1 LAFRISKK
9 YRIGLLVLL
18 LLVVLYLLLR
28 SALPQYSARVPLLG
42 IYLLTDFLVFNFVRD
57 ASPTL
62 PKPFKVLL
70 IALWWLPVIL
80 FISFLLIA
88 SFIPLPEWNGFWKVY
103 LPGFAL
109 MTMLAKFILFVFLIL
124 PLILVIIRRLLRNKL
139 SFSYHYV
146 YFEKFLK
153 RMAII
158 LGSLAFVGLFIGS
171 IHWVSKFKVRE
182 LELVIEDLPDALEG
196 KRIVQ
201 ISDVHLGSWTTTKP
215 IEKAVSM
222 VNELNPDL
230 VLFTGDMVN
239 FSATETKGFE
249 VLRNVRSKYGVYA
262 ILGNHDYGDYV
273 KWEDSA
279 SKAADFK
286 ILENFYKTIGWK
298 LLRNEHKVI
307 EIDSAT
313 ILLGG
318 VENWSA
324 TQRFHRYGDMQKT
337 MKNAPVAD
345 VNILMSHDPTHWEAE
360 IIESYPQ
367 FDITLSGH
375 THGMQIGFEGLGLKW
390 SPSQYIYKNWGGLYK
405 RKSSRGIESR
415 LYVNLGLGHIAY
427 PGRVGILPEI
437 TLITLTRK
445 N

>member
-1 LAFRISKK
+1 
-9 YRIGLLVLL
+9 
-18 LLVVLYLLLR
+18 
-28 SALPQYSARVPLLG
+28 
-42 IYLLTDFLVFNFVRD
+42 
-57 ASPTL
+57 
-62 PKPFKVLL
+62 
-70 IALWWLPVIL
+70 
-80 FISFLLIA
+80 
-88 SFIPLPEWNGFWKVY
+88 
-103 LPGFAL
+103 
-109 MTMLAKFILFVFLIL
+109 
-124 PLILVIIRRLLRNKL
+124 
-139 SFSYHYV
+139 
-146 YFEKFLK
+146 
-153 RMAII
+153 MAII

-324 TQRFHRYGDMQKT
+324 TQRFHRYGDMEKT
-337 MKNAPVAD
+337 MKNAA
-345 VNILMSHDPTHWEAE
+345 
-360 IIESYPQ
+360 
-367 FDITLSGH
+367 
-375 THGMQIGFEGLGLKW
+375 HG
-390 SPSQYIYKNWGGLYK
+390 
-405 RKSSRGIESR
+405 
-415 LYVNLGLGHIAY
+415 
-427 PGRVGILPEI
+427 
-437 TLITLTRK
+437 
-445 N
+445 